1 MLYTLMMKNRRPI
14 NSMVNMPKYRM
25 DTPVLAAGTS
35 KNKRLKNIKKT
46 RNNKIRTKKCS
57 IKKIKNKIKRHTR
70 RT

>member
-1 MLYTLMMKNRRPI
+1 MMKNRRPI

-46 RNNKIRTKKCS
+46 RNNKIRTKKGS